1 MKAGKIILHVGLIA
15 IIIVLGILVYNS
27 IVTPMRFED
36 ECIARRDACAE
47 KLKAIRT
54 LQEAHKMVYGCYAA
68 DLDSLVIN
76 LQQGKQPVVKK
87 ETLKVLP
94 EDKEGMSEAEQIK
107 QGYIRRDTVFMNPI
121 QKLREEKKL
130 YKIDS
135 QGDTVEFTDQ
145 DLLEIKYVPVKAKEG
160 EPRLEFTSNAGM
172 VERGGF
178 QVPVFEVK
186 VDLMDLLW
194 DLDEQSVINKIADI
208 ERVSGKYAGWKV
220 GSMDEPITDGNFE

>member
-1 MKAGKIILHVGLIA
+1 MKAGKLIIHIVLIA
-15 IIIVLGILVYNS
+15 AIIVLAIFVYRS

-36 ECIARRDACAE
+36 ECIARRNACAE

-54 LQEAHKMVYGCYAA
+54 LQEAHKTVYGRYAA
-68 DLDSLVIN
+68 DLDSLIID

-87 ETLKVLP
+87 QTLGEIP
-94 EDKEGMSEAEQIK
+94 EDMTEAEAMK
-107 QGYIRRDTVFMNPI
+107 QGLMRRDTVYMNPI
-121 QKLREEKKL
+121 QKLRDEKKL
-130 YKIDS
+130 YKVTM
-135 QGDTVEFTDQ
+135 QGDTVDFTDQ
-145 DLLEIKYVPVKAKEG
+145 ELRELKYVPVKAKEG

>member
-1 MKAGKIILHVGLIA
+1 MKAGKVIG
-15 IIIVLGILVYNS
+15 IVLIVPIVILAILVYMS
-27 IVTPMRFED
+27 IITPMRFED
-36 ECIARRDACAE
+36 ECNARRDACAE

-54 LQEAHKMVYGCYAA
+54 LQEAHKSVYHCYAA
-68 DLDSLVIN
+68 DLDSLIIK

-87 ETLKVLP
+87 EVLKEVP
-94 EDKEGMSEAEQIK
+94 EDMTESEALK
-107 QGYIRRDTVFMNPI
+107 QGYIRRDTVYMNPL

-130 YKIDS
+130 YKVTA
-135 QGDTVEFTDQ
+135 QGDTVDFTDQ
-145 DLLEIKYVPVKAKEG
+145 ELRELKYVPVKAKEG

-172 VERGGF
+172 VERGGSK
-178 QVPVFEVK
+178 VPVFEVK

>member
-1 MKAGKIILHVGLIA
+1 MKAGKVIGIVSAVLVVP
-15 IIIVLGILVYNS
+15 IIVLAILVYQS

-36 ECIARRDACAE
+36 ECIARRNACAE

-54 LQEAHKMVYGCYAA
+54 LQEAHKSVYGCYAA
-68 DLDSLVIN
+68 DLDSLVID

-87 ETLKVLP
+87 EVLKEVP
-94 EDKEGMSEAEQIK
+94 EDMTESEALK

-130 YKIDS
+130 YKVTT

>member
-1 MKAGKIILHVGLIA
+1 
-15 IIIVLGILVYNS
+15 
-27 IVTPMRFED
+27 MRFED
-36 ECIARRDACAE
+36 ECNARRDACAE

-54 LQEAHKMVYGCYAA
+54 LQEAHKTVYGRYAA
-68 DLDSLVIN
+68 DLDSLIID

-87 ETLKVLP
+87 ETLKELP

-107 QGYIRRDTVFMNPI
+107 QGYIRRDTVYMNPL

-130 YKIDS
+130 YKVTA
-135 QGDTVEFTDQ
+135 QGDTVDFTDQ
-145 DLLEIKYVPVKAKEG
+145 ELRELKYVPVKAKEG

-186 VDLMDLLW
+186 VDLIDLLW

>member
-1 MKAGKIILHVGLIA
+1 
-15 IIIVLGILVYNS
+15 
-27 IVTPMRFED
+27 
-36 ECIARRDACAE
+36 
-47 KLKAIRT
+47 
-54 LQEAHKMVYGCYAA
+54 
-68 DLDSLVIN
+68 
-76 LQQGKQPVVKK
+76 KQPVVKK
-87 ETLKVLP
+87 EVLKEVP
-94 EDKEGMSEAEQIK
+94 EDMTETEALK
-107 QGYIRRDTVFMNPI
+107 QGYIRRDTVYMNPI

-130 YKIDS
+130 YKVTM
-135 QGDTVEFTDQ
+135 QGDTIDLTDQ
-145 DLLEIKYVPVKAKEG
+145 ELQELKYVPVKAREG

-186 VDLMDLLW
+186 VDLIDLLW